1 MANSLQPSKQT
12 SKSFLYW
19 LLTILDVALPVFLV
33 LIFYA
38 LYTDDAPNLAKIL
51 LTNLSM
57 LIVIFS
63 LTPTIHRLERVKKT
77 CAKLLFLV
85 TLFVIYWI
93 LVA

>member
-1 MANSLQPSKQT
+1 MANGLQPPKPT
-12 SKSFLYW
+12 SKSLLYW
-19 LLTILDVALPVFLV
+19 LLTILDIALPGFLV

-38 LYTDDAPNLAKIL
+38 LYADDSPNLAKIL

-63 LTPTIHRLERVKKT
+63 LTPTINRLERLKRT

-85 TLFVIYWI
+85 MLFVIYWI
-93 LVA
+93 LMA

>member
-1 MANSLQPSKQT
+1 MANGLQPPKPT
-12 SKSFLYW
+12 SKSLLYW
-19 LLTILDVALPVFLV
+19 LLTILDIALPGFLL

-38 LYTDDAPNLAKIL
+38 LYTDDSPNLAKIL

-57 LIVIFS
+57 LLVIFS
-63 LTPTIHRLERVKKT
+63 LTPTINRLERLKRT

-85 TLFVIYWI
+85 MLFVIYWI

>member
-1 MANSLQPSKQT
+1 MANGLHPPKPM
-12 SKSFLYW
+12 SKSLLYW
-19 LLTILDVALPVFLV
+19 LLTLLDVALLGFLV

-38 LYTDDAPNLAKIL
+38 LYTDDSPNLAKIL

-57 LIVIFS
+57 LLVIFS
-63 LTPTIHRLERVKKT
+63 LTPAINRLERVKKT

-85 TLFVIYWI
+85 MLFVIHRI